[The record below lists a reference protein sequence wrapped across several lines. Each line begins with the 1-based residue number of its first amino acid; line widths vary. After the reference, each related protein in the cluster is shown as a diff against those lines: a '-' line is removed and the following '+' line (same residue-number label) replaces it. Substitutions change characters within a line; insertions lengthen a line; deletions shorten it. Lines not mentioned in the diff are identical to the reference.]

1 MTLERNLKK
10 LQEPKNLQEREE
22 MNLQL
27 SWITFKLNGI
37 SFPSCINYYPVYCV
51 L

>member
-10 LQEPKNLQEREE
+10 LQESKNLQEREE

-27 SWITFKLNGI
+27 VIPIMDNFQIKWN
-37 SFPSCINYYPVYCV
+37 
-51 L
+51 